1 MSTETADAFQ
11 ALADRGRREILMM
24 VAKEKR
30 SINAIA
36 ENFDISR
43 PAVSKHI
50 KILQNAGFINIEEKG
65 RERYCVLNQSG
76 FSEVQQWISLFE
88 EYWTAQFKSLENFL
102 ANNAPIAKK

>member
-1 MSTETADAFQ
+1 MSTETVDAFQ

-65 RERYCVLNQSG
+65 RERYCVLNQNG
-76 FSEVQQWISLFE
+76 FNEVQQWIDMFE
-88 EYWTAQFKSLENFL
+88 EYWTAQFRSLENYL
-102 ANNAPIAKK
+102 AANAPKK